1 MFSARVHFAHLC
13 ISHVYQILSIPYAE
27 FDDSFV
33 PRMYL
38 IEIHVIIILVN
49 RNCVLKNLSYQLQKG
64 TVVMYIFED
73 AASNTHEAFSGNYV
87 DAHLRGTH
95 NRYFAH
101 MCHCQFTTHLLEI
114 EELNKKFDNALLES
128 GIDELSINVTYDVVF
143 NDQRSYFFTEYTD
156 IDSTEFAYSHS
167 DIIDLQITSFV
178 RNHQSYE
185 YDYTEL
191 LSSIRDYLEET
202 CHSSSIVYSVF
213 TQRFRPEPTLR
224 SKYTIEDLYTTG
236 EQ

>member
-1 MFSARVHFAHLC
+1 
-13 ISHVYQILSIPYAE
+13 
-27 FDDSFV
+27 
-33 PRMYL
+33 
-38 IEIHVIIILVN
+38 
-49 RNCVLKNLSYQLQKG
+49 
-64 TVVMYIFED
+64 MYIFED
-73 AASNTHEAFSGNYV
+73 AASNTHEAFSDHYV
-87 DAHLRGTH
+87 NSHLHGTN
-95 NRYFAH
+95 NRYFVH
-101 MCHCQFTTHLLEI
+101 MCHCQFTTHPLEI
-114 EELNKKFDNALLES
+114 VELNKKFDNALSES
-128 GIDELSINVTYDVVF
+128 GITELSISIAYDVVF
-143 NDQRSYFFTEYTD
+143 DDQRDYLFNEYMD
-156 IDSTEFAYSHS
+156 IDSTEFVYSHS

-213 TQRFRPEPTLR
+213 KQRFRPEPTLR

>member
-1 MFSARVHFAHLC
+1 
-13 ISHVYQILSIPYAE
+13 
-27 FDDSFV
+27 
-33 PRMYL
+33 
-38 IEIHVIIILVN
+38 
-49 RNCVLKNLSYQLQKG
+49 
-64 TVVMYIFED
+64 MYIFED
-73 AASNTHEAFSGNYV
+73 PASNTHEEFSDDYV
-87 DAHLRGTH
+87 DSHLRGMN

-101 MCHCQFTTHLLEI
+101 MCHCQFTTHPLEI
-114 EELNKKFDNALLES
+114 EELNRRFDDALSEA
-128 GIDELSINVTYDVVF
+128 GISELSVSITYDVVF
-143 NDQRSYFFTEYTD
+143 DDQRDYLFNEYMD

-178 RNHQSYE
+178 RNHRSYE

-191 LSSIRDYLEET
+191 LSQIRDYLEET

-213 TQRFRPEPTLR
+213 KQRFRPEPTLR

>member
-1 MFSARVHFAHLC
+1 MSN
-13 ISHVYQILSIPYAE
+13 Y
-27 FDDSFV
+27 
-33 PRMYL
+33 
-38 IEIHVIIILVN
+38 VIIALVN
-49 RNCVLKNLSYQLQKG
+49 RSCTLKNLSYQLQKG
-64 TVVMYIFED
+64 TIVMYIFED
-73 AASNTHEAFSGNYV
+73 PASNTHEEFDDQYV
-87 DAHLRGTH
+87 NSHLRGMN
-95 NRYFAH
+95 NRYFAR
-101 MCHCQFTTHLLEI
+101 MCHCQFTTHPLE
-114 EELNKKFDNALLES
+114 
-128 GIDELSINVTYDVVF
+128 IDELNRRFDDALSASGISELSISITYDVVF
-143 NDQRSYFFTEYTD
+143 DDQRDYLFNEYMD

-178 RNHQSYE
+178 RNHQSYD

-213 TQRFRPEPTLR
+213 KQRFRPEPTLR

>member
-1 MFSARVHFAHLC
+1 MFSVRVHFAHLC
-13 ISHVYQILSIPYAE
+13 ISHVYQICLQYLMILALA
-27 FDDSFV
+27 
-33 PRMYL
+33 RMYL
-38 IEIHVIIILVN
+38 VSNYVIIVLVN
-49 RNCVLKNLSYQLQKG
+49 RNCTLKNLSCQLQKG
-64 TVVMYIFED
+64 TIVMYIFED
-73 AASNTHEAFSGNYV
+73 QASNTYEKFSDDYV
-87 DAHLRGTH
+87 ESHLRGTN

-101 MCHCQFTTHLLEI
+101 MCHCQFTTYLLEI

-143 NDQRSYFFTEYTD
+143 DDQRDYLFNKYTD

-178 RNHQSYE
+178 RNGETHE

-213 TQRFRPEPTLR
+213 KQRFRPEPTLTV
-224 SKYTIEDLYTTG
+224 KYTI
-236 EQ
+236 

>member
-1 MFSARVHFAHLC
+1 
-13 ISHVYQILSIPYAE
+13 
-27 FDDSFV
+27 
-33 PRMYL
+33 MYL
-38 IEIHVIIILVN
+38 IESCGIIVLVN
-49 RNCVLKNLSYQLQKG
+49 RNCTLKNLSYQLQKG
-64 TVVMYIFED
+64 TIVMYIFED
-73 AASNTHEAFSGNYV
+73 TASNTHEEFSDDYV
-87 DAHLRGTH
+87 DSHLRGMN

-101 MCHCQFTTHLLEI
+101 MCHCHFTTHPLEI
-114 EELNKKFDNALLES
+114 KELDNRFDRALSAS
-128 GIDELSINVTYDVVF
+128 GITELSVSITYDVVF
-143 NDQRSYFFTEYTD
+143 EDQRDYLFNKYMD

-191 LSSIRDYLEET
+191 LSQIRDYLEET

-213 TQRFRPEPTLR
+213 KQRFRPEPTLR
-224 SKYTIEDLYTTG
+224 VKYTIEDLYTTG